1 MTDAAP
7 PGVTVIHA
15 GNWRR
20 GIAHSMRA
28 ALDALEGY
36 VQVDAVCIGLA
47 DQPLVTA
54 EAYRRLAEAHSGGA
68 RLAAATYGGERA
80 NPVLLDR
87 SLWAEARDLSG
98 DVGVRALMGQHDVV
112 EVDCTDAGD
121 PTDVDTLDDLRAL
134 EASSVPPDVPPD
146 VPPGAPG
153 DGDADH

>member
-1 MTDAAP
+1 VTAAAP

-134 EASSVPPDVPPD
+134 EASGARRDLARPDAQQ
-146 VPPGAPG
+146 GN
-153 DGDADH
+153 GDADH